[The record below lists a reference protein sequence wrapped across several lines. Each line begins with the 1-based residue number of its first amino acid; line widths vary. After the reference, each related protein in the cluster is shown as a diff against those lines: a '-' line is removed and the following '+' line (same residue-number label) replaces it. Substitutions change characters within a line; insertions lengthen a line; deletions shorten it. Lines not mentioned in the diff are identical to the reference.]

1 MKKTTPQLIKNV
13 RGQLEGIE
21 RMLDNQEDCFKIIIQ
36 MKATKSAMSNIL
48 DKFIQENF
56 VNCTN
61 FCRNKQEQ
69 DKIKKLINEFFKQ

>member
-21 RMLDNQEDCFKIIIQ
+21 RMLANEEDCFKIIIQ
-36 MKATKSAMSNIL
+36 MKAAKSAMGNVL

-56 VNCTN
+56 ISCTS
-61 FCRNKQEQ
+61 FCRNKNEQ
-69 DKIKKLINEFFKQ
+69 DKIKKLINEFFKK